1 MEIITNIDN
10 ITAMPTAAT
19 IGSYDGV
26 HQGHVSMI
34 KELREAAD
42 RRGLP
47 ITVITFMQHP
57 RILFGAECEPFLLTT
72 NDEKAALLEQLGVER
87 CILLDFDSYMAAMTA
102 ERFMTEV
109 LKDKLGVQLLAVGYD
124 HHFGTPQEGE
134 GIEEYIAYGR
144 KIGIEVFQT
153 SQYAP
158 NGKKHSSSAVRRA
171 LAAGNIEAAQQILGR
186 PYTLEGTVAHGAAL
200 GREIGYPT
208 ANITLSDDMK
218 MLPQDGVYEV
228 SVTVAGNHYK
238 GVMNIG
244 IKPTLQG
251 VDLRTAEV
259 HILDFSEDIYGHK
272 IAVSFLRRLRDE
284 ILFNSINEL
293 KLQIGVDVARVKRGI

>member
-10 ITAMPTAAT
+10 IEKIPTAAT

-26 HQGHVSMI
+26 HTGHIAMI
-34 KELREAAD
+34 KELRAAANE
-42 RRGLP
+42 RGLP

-72 NDEKAALLEQLGVER
+72 NKEKTALLEQLGVER

-102 ERFMTEV
+102 ERFMKEV
-109 LKDKLGVQLLAVGYD
+109 LKEKIGVELLAVGYD
-124 HHFGTPQEGE
+124 HHFGLPQEGE
-134 GIEEYIAYGR
+134 GINEYIAYGE
-144 KIGIEVFQT
+144 KLGIEVFQT
-153 SQYAP
+153 AQYAP
-158 NGKKHSSSAVRRA
+158 NGTNLSSSAVRRA
-171 LAAGNIEAAQQILGR
+171 LAAGHTDVAQKLLGR
-186 PYTLEGTVAHGAAL
+186 PYSLEGTVAHGAAL
-200 GREIGYPT
+200 GRKIGFPT
-208 ANITLSDDMK
+208 ANITVSDEMK
-218 MLPQDGVYEV
+218 MLPKDGVYEV
-228 SVTVAGNHYK
+228 AVTVAGNRYK

-259 HILDFSEDIYGHK
+259 HIIDFSQDIYGHK

-284 ILFNSINEL
+284 IPFNSIDDL

>member
-10 ITAMPTAAT
+10 IEKIPTAAT

-26 HQGHVSMI
+26 HCGHAAMI
-34 KELREAAD
+34 KELRGAAA

-72 NDEKAALLEQLGVER
+72 NKEKIALLEQLGVER

-102 ERFMTEV
+102 ERFMKEV
-109 LKDKLGVQLLAVGYD
+109 LKEKLSVKLLAVGYD
-124 HHFGTPQEGE
+124 HHFGQPQESE
-134 GIEEYIAYGR
+134 GINEYIAYGE
-144 KIGIEVFQT
+144 KLGIEVFQT
-153 SQYAP
+153 AQYTP
-158 NGKKHSSSAVRRA
+158 NGTNLSSSAVRRA
-171 LAAGNIEAAQQILGR
+171 LAAGNTEVAQELLGR
-186 PYTLEGTVAHGAAL
+186 PYSLEGTVAHGAAL
-200 GREIGYPT
+200 GRKIGFPT
-208 ANITLSDDMK
+208 ANITVSDDMK
-218 MLPQDGVYEV
+218 MLPKDGVYEV
-228 SVTVAGNHYK
+228 AVSVAGTLHK

-259 HILDFSEDIYGHK
+259 HIIDFSQDIYEQK

-284 ILFNSINEL
+284 IPFNSIDDL